1 MFKPGDSGGTG
12 AIPTDLLFKT
22 GMLLP
27 YAGAAA
33 PSGWLLAD
41 GSTVSQ
47 VTYAALFAV
56 CGTTFNTGGEPVGT
70 FRLPNMISRSVI
82 GAGTTGGLTAV
93 PLGTYKGEENHV
105 LTTAELASHNH
116 GVTDPGHNHTQ
127 NAHTHTVTDP
137 GHNHTQ
143 NAHTH
148 TVTDPGHNHTQN
160 AHTHTVT
167 DPGHTHNLKLAS
179 SGDNNGL
186 WHRTVDNQL
195 ASSGD
200 GTWDATDYGNSVVGS
215 STGVSNQNSTATNNS
230 TTTGVTNANATATN
244 KSTTT
249 GVTNAN
255 ATATNNSNTTGLTT
269 NNNGSNTG
277 HNTIH
282 PVLGLTY
289 IIKY

>member
-82 GAGTTGGLTAV
+82 GAGVTGGLTAV

-127 NAHTHTVTDP
+127 NAHTHVQDA
-137 GHNHTQ
+137 HTHTQDAHTHVQ

-148 TVTDPGHNHTQN
+148 TVTDPGHSH
-160 AHTHTVT
+160 
-167 DPGHTHNLKLAS
+167 GL
-179 SGDNNGL
+179 NGGGSL
-186 WHRTVDNQL
+186 PTVDAGGANYRTSVTALDGL
-195 ASSGD
+195 AI
-200 GTWDATDYGNSVVGS
+200 S
-215 STGVSNQNSTATNNS
+215 STSNPTNI
-230 TTTGVTNANATATN
+230 
-244 KSTTT
+244 
-249 GVTNAN
+249 
-255 ATATNNSNTTGLTT
+255 
-269 NNNGSNTG
+269 
-277 HNTIH
+277 TICH
-282 PVLGLTY
+282 QQPG
-289 IIKY
+289 

>member
-116 GVTDPGHNHTQ
+116 GITDPGHNHTQ
-127 NAHTHTVTDP
+127 NAHTHVQD
-137 GHNHTQ
+137 
-143 NAHTH
+143 AHTH
-148 TVTDPGHNHTQN
+148 VQD
-160 AHTHTVT
+160 AHTHVQ
-167 DPGHTHNLKLAS
+167 DAHTHVQDPHYHQTTS
-179 SGDNNGL
+179 VVPYTSG
-186 WHRTVDNQL
+186 
-195 ASSGD
+195 SPSID
-200 GTWDATDYGNSVVGS
+200 GTPIGNTQRNAG
-215 STGVSNQNSTATNNS
+215 GAAKLSNDQTATNQN
-230 TTTGVTNANATATN
+230 TTATN
-244 KSTTT
+244 QNTTA
-249 GVTNAN
+249 TNQN
-255 ATATNNSNTTGLTT
+255 ATATNNSNTTGITT
-269 NNNGSNTG
+269 NNNGSDSG

>member
-56 CGTTFNTGGEPVGT
+56 CGTTFNIGGEPVGT

-127 NAHTHTVTDP
+127 NAHTHVQDA
-137 GHNHTQ
+137 HTHVQDAHTHVQ

-148 TVTDPGHNHTQN
+148 VQDAHNH
-160 AHTHTVT
+160 
-167 DPGHTHNLKLAS
+167 
-179 SGDNNGL
+179 SGDAFSLGAVSPTGTLFGNRDFNVGANPGYSNFN
-186 WHRTVDNQL
+186 T
-195 ASSGD
+195 AS
-200 GTWDATDYGNSVVGS
+200 T
-215 STGVSNQNSTATNNS
+215 TATNQN
-230 TTTGVTNANATATN
+230 TTATNQNATATN
-244 KSTTT
+244 QNTTA
-249 GVTNAN
+249 TNQN
-255 ATATNNSNTTGLTT
+255 ATATNIANTTGITT
-269 NNNGSNTG
+269 NNNGSDSG